1 MHLADQQGNTKY
13 DLLTKFSQKTG
24 KTHPDLIFPELD
36 DMAMYL
42 WEWFMELN
50 AQRTNNGFGQ
60 NPITFL
66 DIQAWA
72 SLTHR
77 FPLAWE
83 VKALRTMDVMWLA
96 EINKNRDSQ
105 KTDSKIK

>member
-24 KTHPDLIFPELD
+24 KTHPDLIFPDLD

-60 NPITFL
+60 NPITFI

-72 SLTHR
+72 SLTNR

-83 VKALRTMDVMWLA
+83 VKALRMMDSMWLSGIA
-96 EINKNRDSQ
+96 QNRDSQ
-105 KTDSKIK
+105 KADSKIK